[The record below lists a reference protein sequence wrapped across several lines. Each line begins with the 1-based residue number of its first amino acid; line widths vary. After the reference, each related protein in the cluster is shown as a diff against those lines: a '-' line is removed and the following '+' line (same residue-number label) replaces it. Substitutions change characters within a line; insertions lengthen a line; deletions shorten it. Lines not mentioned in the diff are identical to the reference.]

1 MEYKLISPRRQGY
14 SAIEQVLA
22 NRGIEDINHYLNTSD
37 NDILNPMLLDN
48 MEQGAKML
56 ISHIAQNDRVH
67 IIIDSDVDGYTS
79 SAILL
84 NYLNMLFPHFVQTKV
99 SYSLHKGKEHGI
111 ILEEVPTEIK
121 LLIVPDAGSSDL
133 EQQKLLLAQGIETLV
148 LDHHHSDSI
157 SEYACVINNQLCDY
171 PTKSLSGAGIA
182 YKFCSYLDSLLERNC
197 AEKLLDLV
205 ALGLVADV
213 MSLAD
218 YETKRLIEKGLKNI
232 ENPYF
237 KGMTIK
243 NAYQLGNQVTPF
255 GVAFYIAPYV
265 NAVVRMGTMEE
276 KLILFESMLD
286 FKAYEEIPSTK
297 RGCKG
302 QMETVVEQ
310 ACRNCANVKNRQT
323 KQRDTS
329 LELIE
334 RIIEEQNLLENK
346 ILLVQLKAEDRTTLT
361 GLIANVLMSKYQRPI
376 LILSET
382 KHEPNEIWYE
392 GSGRAPTSTGDF
404 RQVCEDS
411 KLVEF
416 AQGHPQAFGL
426 SIKAD
431 NIPTFISYM
440 NNFFKDFDFSPKYDV
455 DFIINAKR
463 IEENKY
469 DFYNIMDYSALWGQQ
484 VEQPLFVIED
494 LNITKDSMTVMKG
507 PTLKFTM
514 PGNSDISII
523 KFKATEEEVELLT
536 PSDSGC
542 VKINVVGVCERNS
555 FDDKPQIIVKD
566 FEIIERQQYYF

>member
-14 SAIEQVLA
+14 SAIEQVLT
-22 NRGIEDINHYLNTSD
+22 NRGIEDVNHYLNTSD

-302 QMETVVEQ
+302 QMETIVEQ

-334 RIIEEQNLLENK
+334 RIIEEQNLLKNK
-346 ILLVQLKAEDRTTLT
+346 ILLIQLKAEDRTTLT
-361 GLIANVLMSKYQRPI
+361 GLIANVLMSKYQKPV

-392 GSGRAPTSTGDF
+392 GSLRAPASTGDF
-404 RQVCEDS
+404 RQICEDS
-411 KLVEF
+411 KLAEYV
-416 AQGHPQAFGL
+416 QGHASAAGIGL
-426 SIKAD
+426 RQD
-431 NIPTFISYM
+431 NIPAFISYM

-484 VEQPLFVIED
+484 HGPIKYLFQLITGVI
-494 LNITKDSMTVMKG
+494 
-507 PTLKFTM
+507 
-514 PGNSDISII
+514 
-523 KFKATEEEVELLT
+523 
-536 PSDSGC
+536 
-542 VKINVVGVCERNS
+542 
-555 FDDKPQIIVKD
+555 
-566 FEIIERQQYYF
+566 